1 MNLLPIVGFG
11 LFFSTL
17 FFYLLGN
24 PYPSAVGI
32 QKVWAFSKAAHA
44 GMVPDPRFAW
54 NPDEA
59 LNGYK
64 FDNAYYTIQSQDG
77 IALDDTRRIEFPS
90 NTKGY
95 LEYKK
100 IGTEVNFYSPYGEIL
115 WTKEYRSY
123 PRISPSGNLVLL
135 IAGDHNQVLLSDING
150 NTTGAGKLDGRFLTD
165 YSFAVSEKVTAV
177 LFSGGELFILD
188 PKGGIRVKK
197 NLGSEKKPVFAK
209 SISLSPN
216 GGKVAIH
223 MLDDN
228 RDVVLV
234 LDEKGDEFGS
244 FELESVYP
252 HKLNLAVSN
261 EGRVLAAV
269 PEKIVFYDASGK
281 KKFESKRTTGIG
293 VYQTAYHNG
302 NWFVAELNQE
312 ILFWDE
318 EGILLKRERI
328 RSSDLPARFFP
339 SGKEGSAIMETG
351 KELFLF
357 RNL

>member
-1 MNLLPIVGFG
+1 MKFLPIAGFG
-11 LFFSTL
+11 LFFSAL
-17 FFYLLGN
+17 FFYLFGN

-32 QKVWAFSKAAHA
+32 QKVWAFSKTAHA
-44 GMVPDPRFAW
+44 GMAPDPRFSW

-64 FDNAYYTIQSQDG
+64 FDNAYYTIQSQTG

-100 IGTEVNFYSPYGEIL
+100 IGTEVNFYSPSGEIL

-123 PRISPSGNLVLL
+123 PRISPFGNLVLL

-150 NTTGAGKLDGRFLTD
+150 NATGVGKLDGRFLTD
-165 YSFAVSEKVTAV
+165 YSFAASAPITAV
-177 LFSGGELFILD
+177 LFSGGELFLLD
-188 PKGGIRVKK
+188 AKGGIAVQK
-197 NLGSEKKPVFAK
+197 NLGSEKNPVFAK

-216 GGKVAIH
+216 GAKIAVHLLNGNKDRI
-223 MLDDN
+223 
-228 RDVVLV
+228 LV
-234 LDEKGDEFGS
+234 LDDKGGEFTS
-244 FELESVYP
+244 FELDAVYP

-261 EGRVLAAV
+261 EGQTLVAASDKV
-269 PEKIVFYDASGK
+269 VFYDTSGGK
-281 KKFESKRTTGIG
+281 KFDSKRISGTG

-302 NWFVAELNQE
+302 SWFAAELNQE
-312 ILFWDE
+312 IRFWNE
-318 EGILLKRERI
+318 EGILLKTERI
-328 RSSDLPARFFP
+328 RSSELPARFFP
-339 SGKEGSAIMETG
+339 SGKDGSVILETG